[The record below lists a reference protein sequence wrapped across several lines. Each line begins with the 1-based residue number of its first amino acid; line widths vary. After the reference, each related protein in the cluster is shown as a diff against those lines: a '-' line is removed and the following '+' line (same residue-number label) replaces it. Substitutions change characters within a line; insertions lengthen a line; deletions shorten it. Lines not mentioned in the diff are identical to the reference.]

1 MLTSAG
7 WSTESA
13 WLTSPTSGGIS
24 WLAHSTLQSGLW
36 VNSQQRY
43 DELIASQR
51 FTLSDAFNKA
61 GWHTVAD
68 DPADDATW
76 APGTTFYHYDQL
88 YQPAQRRLQGPGLQL
103 LGDARPV
110 HLCRVPAA

>member
-1 MLTSAG
+1 MLTQARLVHA
-7 WSTESA
+7 ERLA
-13 WLTSPTSGGIS
+13 KAHPTSGGIS

-43 DELIASQR
+43 DELLASQR

-68 DPADDATW
+68 DPSTTTTGLPA
-76 APGTTFYHYDQL
+76 TTFYHYDQT
-88 YQPAQRRLQGPGLQL
+88 YNRL
-103 LGDARPV
+103 
-110 HLCRVPAA
+110 

>member
-7 WSTESA
+7 WSTQSA
-13 WLTSPTSGGIS
+13 WAGSPTSGGVS

-43 DELIASQR
+43 DELLASQR

-68 DPADDATW
+68 DPSDDTTW

-88 YQPAQRRLQGPGLQL
+88 YNRL
-103 LGDARPV
+103 
-110 HLCRVPAA
+110 